1 MKGSKI
7 SQEENQ
13 CSFYVQFWVPVLHT
27 HRGVLHRIG
36 HVVLQLR
43 ENYVND
49 TDLEVISTKMVV
61 SGFEKRTRK
70 VKIQKLPG
78 RFSEPIGCLLIP
90 ASGILYEASPSNL
103 SQFSPAHIKVN
114 IAQPALYLSVTS
126 LAPKGDWLQN
136 PKGDREQMMDL

>member
-1 MKGSKI
+1 
-7 SQEENQ
+7 
-13 CSFYVQFWVPVLHT
+13 
-27 HRGVLHRIG
+27 
-36 HVVLQLR
+36 
-43 ENYVND
+43 
-49 TDLEVISTKMVV
+49 MVV
-61 SGFEKRTRK
+61 SDFGKRTRK

-78 RFSEPIGCLLIP
+78 RFSEPIGCLLMP

-103 SQFSPAHIKVN
+103 SQFSPAHINVN